1 MAYQAGYGNG
11 QRPEGGVDTIPALA
25 SARVGLEVPV
35 ETKFHAPN
43 VRPEWVQRPALVQRL
58 ADANARLVLVDAPA
72 GFGKTVAVAQWRASA
87 IENRPFAWVSLDQG
101 DNDPGRLWWHLVC
114 ALQRAIPEIGTEEIL
129 SALRQQV
136 AEVTGIVLP
145 ILVNELAA
153 LQTPVV
159 VVLDDYHVIQEP
171 ACHQQIEFLLDHL
184 PPLVQLVLVTRADP
198 PLSLGRL
205 RAAAAMVEIRARDL
219 RFTADQAATLV
230 QAVADVQLSEPDLAV
245 LVQRTEGWPAGV
257 YLAAL
262 SLRGHPC
269 PHTFVHQF
277 TGENR
282 FVLDFLAEEVL
293 SRLSRK
299 VRQFL
304 ARTSVLS
311 RFCAPLCDAVT
322 GTGNSVEIL
331 DILER
336 ENLFIVPLDDT
347 RQWFRYHHLFA
358 QVLRSQ
364 LARTEPEVVPAL
376 HRRASAWHHRHGSAD
391 EAISHAIAAGDLAL
405 ATDLIANYWF
415 AYADSGQVATVH
427 EWLRSLGDDQ
437 IAASPVAAHCA
448 AWAAALSGDR
458 QSARRWLPVIDAG
471 QHDGRLPD
479 GMRSLRFS
487 AALLRGVYGFEGLR
501 GMRDSAATAAELED
515 DPASPWYALAKAAFG
530 FSLYMS
536 AEPKLAAG
544 PLEEAARNKAALP
557 LTQIVAMSTLALIEA
572 ETGVLARARE
582 LAQAARTLAQR
593 DDLRRT
599 PSASLA
605 RVAAGAVYAAEGR
618 VSEARAELEQALLS
632 RRRIADSS
640 PWPTLKATLLL
651 AQVLLGAGD
660 QADAAV
666 RVNEAKVILGA
677 LPDGAGAHWA
687 QVAAL
692 ERRLASPRHAA
703 PHAEPLTEREVAVLR
718 LLGSSLSLR
727 EIGQELFVSA
737 NTVKTHTQAIY
748 RKLGVSARHD
758 AVVRGNQRGIR

>member
-1 MAYQAGYGNG
+1 MAYQVVYADG
-11 QRPEGGVDTIPALA
+11 QRPEPDVDAIGAPAP
-25 SARVGLEVPV
+25 ARVGLEVPV

-43 VRPEWVQRPALVQRL
+43 VRREWVERPALTQRL

-72 GFGKTVAVAQWRASA
+72 GFGKTVAVAQWRAST

-114 ALQRAIPEIGTEEIL
+114 ALKRAIPEIGTEHIL
-129 SALRQQV
+129 SVLRQQV

-153 LQTPVV
+153 LQKPVV

-198 PLSLGRL
+198 LLPLGRL

-219 RFTADQAATLV
+219 RFTAEQAAVLV
-230 QAVADVQLSEPDLAV
+230 QTVADVQLSEPDLAV

-269 PHTFVHQF
+269 PHTFVQQF

-293 SRLSRK
+293 SRQPYK

-311 RFCAPLCDAVT
+311 RFCAPLCDAVA
-322 GTGNSVEIL
+322 GTANAVEIL

-364 LARTEPEVVPAL
+364 LARTEPGAVPAL
-376 HRRASAWHHRHGSAD
+376 HRSASAWHHRHGSAD

-415 AYADSGQVATVH
+415 AYADSGQTATVQ
-427 EWLRSLGDDQ
+427 EWMRSLGDDQ

-458 QSARRWLPVIDAG
+458 QSARRWLPVIEAG
-471 QHDGRLPD
+471 RHDGRLPD

-487 AALLRGVYGFEGLR
+487 AALLRGMYGFEGLR
-501 GMRDSAATAAELED
+501 VMRDSAATAADLED

-530 FSLYMS
+530 FSLYLS

-544 PLEEAARNKAALP
+544 PLEEAAHNKAALP
-557 LTQIVAMSTLALIEA
+557 LTRIVAMSALALIAVEA
-572 ETGVLARARE
+572 GRPAKARQ
-582 LAQAARTLAQR
+582 LAQTAHILAQR

-599 PSASLA
+599 PSASLTH
-605 RVAAGAVYAAEGR
+605 VAVGAVCAAEGR
-618 VSEARAELEQALLS
+618 LGEARAELEQALLS
-632 RRRIADSS
+632 RRRIADSG

-651 AQVLLGAGD
+651 AQVLLDAGD
-660 QADAAV
+660 HAGAAV
-666 RVNEAKVILGA
+666 RVNEAKVILAA
-677 LPDGAGAHWA
+677 LPGDAGAYWS

-692 ERRLASPRHAA
+692 ERPLASPRRAA
-703 PHAEPLTEREVAVLR
+703 PLAEQLTEREVTVLR
-718 LLGSSLSLR
+718 LLSSSLSLR

-758 AVVRGNQRGIR
+758 AVVQGNQLGIR